1 MFQPLSLCFSCV
13 GGGLRAASFHHAV
26 PLLDLCSHVGQLVCG
41 LVTSIARVRSDVFH
55 DVFDPYVISALL
67 LELSVC
73 VS

>member
-1 MFQPLSLCFSCV
+1 MS
-13 GGGLRAASFHHAV
+13 GGLRAVSFHHAV

-41 LVTSIARVRSDVFH
+41 LVTSIALAIARVRS

-73 VS
+73 VSYPCGQ